1 MKYKGV
7 LISEISLFSH
17 PAIYLE
23 LLLRTVQD
31 LFKALGRF
39 VVRRALLLGVAMVA
53 WAMIAYLPQLQT
65 VEHFLYFALY
75 WVILGV
81 ASSIGLG
88 TGLHTFVL
96 YLGPH
101 IAKVAIASTHC
112 GYVPEM
118 FPSRWKFDHFDDCQG
133 KFQDS

>member
-1 MKYKGV
+1 MKYKG
-7 LISEISLFSH
+7 IPIDEISLPST
-17 PAIYLE
+17 PAVYLE
-23 LLLRTVQD
+23 LLVMTIRDHLISVAKFAIKRAAILTSV
-31 LFKALGRF
+31 L
-39 VVRRALLLGVAMVA
+39 VVWLLV
-53 WAMIAYLPQLQT
+53 AYLPALQT
-65 VEHFLYFALY
+65 VENFVYFAAY

-112 GYVPEM
+112 GYVP
-118 FPSRWKFDHFDDCQG
+118 
-133 KFQDS
+133 